1 MADGDGKRPRKSVS
15 RPDIL
20 VGAEYHNA
28 IQGGVRP
35 ASEKYSFYCFQ
46 NARIN
51 GTGQEFGGAMEEWG
65 NYVGE

>member
-1 MADGDGKRPRKSVS
+1 MAYA
-15 RPDIL
+15 

-46 NARIN
+46 DARIN
-51 GTGQEFGGAMEEWG
+51 GTGQEFEVRWKSGEITWVNEEILKL
-65 NYVGE
+65 GE